1 MGITKEKKYKY
12 YQLIKYE
19 LFINKKKNDLEK
31 INDEIKILSIQHNN
45 IMKDIYYGN
54 KYDLFELHILH
65 EVQLGVKIEPIDYDS
80 EKDLILDEINSPKKK
95 VKLDNFVNMK
105 DVDID

>member
-1 MGITKEKKYKY
+1 
-12 YQLIKYE
+12 
-19 LFINKKKNDLEK
+19 
-31 INDEIKILSIQHNN
+31 
-45 IMKDIYYGN
+45 MKDIYYGN

-105 DVDID
+105 DVDIDKNTEIYFASFLDELNEINFHLI